1 MKMVDVGAKP
11 RTHRTAVAEGA
22 VRMSKSTLAR
32 IAKGR
37 IEKGD
42 VLAAARL
49 AGIMAVKRTP
59 DIVPL
64 CHPISIARAEVEMSL
79 DPAGAVRVRATVE
92 NRDRTGVE
100 MEALTAVSAA
110 CLTIYDM
117 CKSVEPGMTIES
129 VALVEKSGGKSGRW
143 VRAGASPRRSRR
155 TRARSPGRRGG

>member
-22 VRMSKSTLAR
+22 VRMAKTTLAR
-32 IAKGR
+32 IAEGR

-59 DIVPL
+59 ALVPL
-64 CHPISIARAEVEMSL
+64 CHPISIARAEVELTL
-79 DPAGAVRVRATVE
+79 DPKGAVRVRAQVE

-100 MEALTAVSAA
+100 MEALTAVAAA
-110 CLTIYDM
+110 CLTVYDM
-117 CKSVEPGMTIES
+117 C
-129 VALVEKSGGKSGRW
+129 
-143 VRAGASPRRSRR
+143 
-155 TRARSPGRRGG
+155 